1 MDATTAGDLMTILN
15 RRAFLQSS
23 SAALF
28 AGCAALRAPSIHA
41 TPFGLPLGLQLYSV
55 RGLLPQDFAGTLRQI
70 AALGYREVEA
80 AGYFHHSAHEVR
92 AALHSA
98 GLRLPSAHYSHDD
111 LNRDFD
117 RILAFNKEI
126 GVHTLVCSFPGLKD
140 PSRLKSPSFA
150 TLVQSFTLDDWR
162 WNADE
167 FNRMGQKAKAAGMH
181 FGYHNHTMEFRP
193 QRGVVPYELLMRRT
207 DPALVTFEMD
217 CGWVI
222 VGGGD
227 PVALLQRHAARI
239 TMLHVKDFKRAAQ
252 PLAATATPPAAELGR
267 GTIDYRPI
275 FEAARRANIR
285 HCYVEQEDF
294 DMPVMQSLRIDAEYM
309 RNLHI

>member
-1 MDATTAGDLMTILN
+1 MTILN

-23 SAALF
+23 SSALF
-28 AGCAALRAPSIHA
+28 AGCATLRVPSIHA
-41 TPFGLPLGLQLYSV
+41 TPTATTTGLPLGLQLYSV
-55 RGLLPQDFAGTLRQI
+55 RALLPLDFAGTLRQI
-70 AALGYREVEA
+70 AALGYQEVEA
-80 AGYFHHSAHEVR
+80 AGYFHHSVR
-92 AALHSA
+92 DVGSALEDA

-117 RILAFNKEI
+117 RILEFNKAV
-126 GVHTLVCSFPGLKD
+126 GVHTLICSFPGLKN

-167 FNRMGQKAKAAGMH
+167 FNRMGQKAKAAGMR

-193 QRGVVPYELLMRRT
+193 QQGIVPYEELMQRT
-207 DPALVTFEMD
+207 DPSLVTFELD

-222 VGGGD
+222 VGGGN
-227 PVALLQRHAARI
+227 PVALLERYPTRI

-252 PLAATATPPAAELGR
+252 PLSAAATPPAAELGR

-275 FEAARRANIR
+275 FAAARRARIR
-285 HCYVEQEDF
+285 HCYVEQEEF
-294 DMPVMQSLRIDAEYM
+294 DMPPMQSL
-309 RNLHI
+309 